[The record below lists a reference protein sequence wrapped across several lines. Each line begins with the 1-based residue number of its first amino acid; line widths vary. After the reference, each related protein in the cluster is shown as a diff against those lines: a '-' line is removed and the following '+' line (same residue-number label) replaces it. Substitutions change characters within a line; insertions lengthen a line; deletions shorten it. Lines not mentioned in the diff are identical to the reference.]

1 MPSEPHIAQSSCY
14 SVAVMEPGY
23 GWVLG
28 EGRVSVSF
36 VRVTQLE
43 FICLNLGLKEQY
55 KSIKHANIF
64 LLPPKET
71 CFDMIPLFGLAGL
84 AVLVKWKRFWREN
97 MESDFNFLMKFFT
110 AVSICK
116 GNLLKVN
123 FSCSISSLYWWHTT
137 LIKTSDFWF
146 VLHSLLDIFTRTEIK
161 N

>member
-36 VRVTQLE
+36 VRVTQPEL
-43 FICLNLGLKEQY
+43 ICLNLGLKEQY

-97 MESDFNFLMKFFT
+97 MESDFNFLMKFFY
-110 AVSICK
+110 C
-116 GNLLKVN
+116 
-123 FSCSISSLYWWHTT
+123 SLYLQRELAKGEFFLFNQF
-137 LIKTSDFWF
+137 LILVTHCSNKN
-146 VLHSLLDIFTRTEIK
+146 LRLLVCPPLPIRYFYTYWD
-161 N
+161 